1 MDCGLTC
8 ATKAKKSYPE
18 TDETGTFWVSTILDT
33 DSRLRAARGIDK
45 DETQSTENAF
55 RMLQRRGHPDEP
67 PPLISD
73 GWGGIDDA
81 LINVYGNVPE
91 YSGQGR
97 PPTRL
102 KPAQHWLYL
111 QMIKHRD
118 EHGHLINIQLKAVW
132 GKLDEL
138 IALLGKSTAYIERSN
153 LTARIFNARLTRKTL
168 AFSKH
173 VDFHEAAVIWED
185 AYYNWIHPH
194 KSLRLEVN
202 DDPDRK
208 WSLRTPGMAAGLTD
222 HIWTVKELLHLVPL
236 PDTEHTN

>member
-18 TDETGTFWVSTILDT
+18 TDETGTFWVSTILDM

-111 QMIKHRD
+111 
-118 EHGHLINIQLKAVW
+118 
-132 GKLDEL
+132 
-138 IALLGKSTAYIERSN
+138 
-153 LTARIFNARLTRKTL
+153 
-168 AFSKH
+168 
-173 VDFHEAAVIWED
+173 
-185 AYYNWIHPH
+185 
-194 KSLRLEVN
+194 
-202 DDPDRK
+202 
-208 WSLRTPGMAAGLTD
+208 
-222 HIWTVKELLHLVPL
+222 
-236 PDTEHTN
+236 